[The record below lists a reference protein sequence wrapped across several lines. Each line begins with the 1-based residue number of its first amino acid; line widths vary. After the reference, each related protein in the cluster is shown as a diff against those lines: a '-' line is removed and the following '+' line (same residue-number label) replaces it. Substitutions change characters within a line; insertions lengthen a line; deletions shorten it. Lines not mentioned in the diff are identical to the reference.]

1 MLSDARVIRIETE
14 TDIERLRQVALLQR
28 AELDRLYQRL
38 AALTEE
44 LARARGGD
52 AIAALQLELTAIRE
66 QLEARTRALFGPSSE
81 KRPHGDDGPARA
93 AERPPHTGHG
103 PRAQG
108 ELPQVEVVHTLD
120 EPDRTCPKCGGGLRE
135 MTGQH
140 EEAEEIDVVERSFRI
155 VRHKR
160 QKYTCRCGA
169 CIETALGPPK
179 LLPGGRYSVDFA
191 VAVAIAKYTD
201 HLPLARQVRQ
211 MARLGLTTDTQ
222 TLWDQLHALYRHL
235 QPTAAALHAL
245 VLASP
250 VIAADETRWPL
261 LGAPGASKWHAWSV
275 TSPEAISYR
284 ICSSRSAAAAREV
297 LGDYQGIAV
306 VDGYSAYKALRDERA
321 ESRDGPP
328 PFTLAFCWIHA
339 RRRFVEAEPHY
350 PQATELIEQIGALY
364 AIEARAGEVGPDERL
379 AMLTRLRH
387 TESRAVVAGIKT
399 WLTAQ
404 AVLPRSS
411 LGEAIGYTLR
421 HWEGLERFLDDA
433 RIPLDTNAVERG
445 LRALAIG
452 RKNHYGSRSERG
464 TRVAALFYTLIESAK
479 LAGVEP
485 AAYLAKATRR
495 AIANPGTVTLPRD
508 LFPS

>member
-1 MLSDARVIRIETE
+1 MIRIETE

-38 AALTEE
+38 AQLTEA
-44 LARARGGD
+44 LAHARGED

-66 QLEARTRALFGPSSE
+66 QLDARTRELFGPSSE
-81 KRPHGDDGPARA
+81 QRRRTRGSSDNSEQPAR
-93 AERPPHTGHG
+93 TGHG
-103 PRAQG
+103 PRSQL
-108 ELPQVEVVHTLD
+108 ELPRIDVVHTLD
-120 EPDRTCPKCGGGLRE
+120 APDRTCPQCGGGLRE
-135 MTGQH
+135 MTDQY
-140 EEAEEIDVVERSFRI
+140 EEAEEVDVVERSFRL
-155 VRHKR
+155 VRHRR
-160 QKYTCRCGA
+160 QKYTCRCGE
-169 CIETALGPPK
+169 CIDTALGPPK
-179 LLPGGRYSVDFA
+179 LIPGGRYSVDFA

-211 MARLGLTTDTQ
+211 MARLGLVTDTQ

-235 QPTAAALHAL
+235 VPTADALHAL

-275 TSPEAISYR
+275 TSPAAISYR
-284 ICSSRSAAAAREV
+284 ILSSRSAAAAGEV
-297 LGDYQGIAV
+297 LGDYRGIAV

-321 ESRDGPP
+321 QINGPP
-328 PFTLAFCWIHA
+328 PVTLAFCWTHA
-339 RRRFVEAEPHY
+339 RRKFVDAEPHY
-350 PQATELIEQIGALY
+350 PQATALIDQIAALY
-364 AIEARAGEVGPDERL
+364 QIEARAAAAEPGERL
-379 AMLTRLRH
+379 AVRARLRD
-387 TESRAVVAGIKT
+387 TESRAVVADIKT

-404 AVLPRSS
+404 VVLPRSS

-421 HWEGLERFLDDA
+421 HWDGLARFLDDP

-445 LRALAIG
+445 LRAVAIG

-479 LAGVEP
+479 LARVEP
-485 AAYLAKATRR
+485 AGYLAEATRR
-495 AIANPGTVTLPRD
+495 AIANPGTVTLPTD
-508 LFPS
+508 LTGT

>member
-1 MLSDARVIRIETE
+1 MIRIETE
-14 TDIERLRQVALLQR
+14 SDIERLRQVALLQR

-38 AALTEE
+38 AQLTEE
-44 LARARGGD
+44 LARARGQD

-66 QLEARTRALFGPSSE
+66 QLAARTRALFGPSSE
-81 KRPHGDDGPARA
+81 KRTRDDDGSARA
-93 AERPPHTGHG
+93 AERPPRTGHG

-108 ELPQVEVVHTLD
+108 ELPQVHVVHRLD
-120 EPDRTCPKCGGGLRE
+120 EPDRTCPQCGGGLRE
-135 MTGQH
+135 MAGQY

-155 VRHKR
+155 VRHQR

-169 CIETALGPPK
+169 CVETALGPPK
-179 LLPGGRYSVDFA
+179 LLAGGRYSVDFA
-191 VAVAIAKYTD
+191 VAVAIAKYCD
-201 HLPLARQVRQ
+201 HMPLARQVRQ
-211 MARLGLTTDTQ
+211 MARLGLATDTQ
-222 TLWDQLHALYRHL
+222 TLWDQLHALSRHL
-235 QPTAAALHAL
+235 GPTAEAVHAL
-245 VLASP
+245 VLSSP

-261 LGAPGASKWHAWSV
+261 LGAPGAAKWHAWSV
-275 TSPEAISYR
+275 SSPAAISYR

-306 VDGYSAYKALRDERA
+306 VDGYSAYKTLRDERA
-321 ESRDGPP
+321 ERRDGPP

-339 RRRFVEAEPHY
+339 RRRFVEAAPHY

-364 AIEARAGEVGPDERL
+364 EIEARGAEAGPEERL
-379 AMLTRLRH
+379 AVLAQLRD

-399 WLTAQ
+399 WLMAQ

-421 HWEGLERFLDDA
+421 HWEGLERFLNDA

-445 LRALAIG
+445 LRAVAIG

-479 LAGVEP
+479 LVGVEP
-485 AAYLAKATRR
+485 AAYLAEATRR
-495 AIANPGTVTLPRD
+495 AIATAGAVTLPRD
-508 LFPS
+508 LLAS

>member
-14 TDIERLRQVALLQR
+14 TDIERLRQMALLQR
-28 AELDRLYQRL
+28 AELDRLYTRL
-38 AALTEE
+38 AQLTEE
-44 LARARGGD
+44 LAHARGED
-52 AIAALQLELTAIRE
+52 AIAALQLELTAIQE
-66 QLEARTRALFGPSSE
+66 QLAARTRALFSPSSE
-81 KRPHGDDGPARA
+81 KRPRPGARTRAGAPAPR
-93 AERPPHTGHG
+93 TGHG
-103 PRAQG
+103 PRAQLA
-108 ELPQVEVVHTLD
+108 LPQVEVVHTLD
-120 EPDRTCPKCGGGLRE
+120 VPDRTCPKCGGGLRE
-135 MTGQH
+135 MTGQY
-140 EEAEEIDVVERSFRI
+140 EESEEIDVVERSFRL
-155 VRHKR
+155 VRHQR
-160 QKYTCRCGA
+160 QKYTCRCGE
-169 CIETALGPPK
+169 CIDTALGPPK
-179 LLPGGRYSVDFA
+179 LIAGGRYSVDFA
-191 VAVAIAKYTD
+191 VAVAIAKYGD

-235 QPTAAALHAL
+235 GPTAEALHAL

-261 LGAPGASKWHAWSV
+261 LGTPGAAKWHAWSV

-433 RIPLDTNAVERG
+433 
-445 LRALAIG
+445 
-452 RKNHYGSRSERG
+452 
-464 TRVAALFYTLIESAK
+464 
-479 LAGVEP
+479 
-485 AAYLAKATRR
+485 
-495 AIANPGTVTLPRD
+495 
-508 LFPS
+508 

>member
-1 MLSDARVIRIETE
+1 MIRIETE

-38 AALTEE
+38 AQLTEE
-44 LARARGGD
+44 LARARGED

-81 KRPHGDDGPARA
+81 QRRRAGGPAPDAERA
-93 AERPPHTGHG
+93 ARAGHG
-103 PRAQG
+103 PRAQR
-108 ELPQVEVVHTLD
+108 ELLRVDVVHTLD
-120 EPDRTCPKCGGGLRE
+120 EPDRTCPKCGGGLCE
-135 MTGQH
+135 MTGPY

-155 VRHKR
+155 VRHQR

-222 TLWDQLHALYRHL
+222 TLWDQLHALSRHL
-235 QPTAAALHAL
+235 GPTAEALHAL

-275 TSPEAISYR
+275 TSPAAISYR

-297 LGDYQGIAV
+297 LGAYQGIAV
-306 VDGYSAYKALRDERA
+306 VDGYSAYKTLRDERA
-321 ESRDGPP
+321 ERRDGPP
-328 PFTLAFCWIHA
+328 PFTLAFCWTHA

-350 PQATELIEQIGALY
+350 PQATALIEQIGALY
-364 AIEARAGEVGPDERL
+364 EIEARAAEVGPEERL
-379 AMLTRLRH
+379 AMLARLRD
-387 TESRAVVAGIKT
+387 TQSRAVVASIKT

-404 AVLPRSS
+404 AVLPRSA